1 MIAAHKVFNKKNLIL
16 AIIIMLQLFVLLYY
30 MGEKSGFHID
40 ELWSFGLANSYDET
54 YFYPKGFTPDFEN
67 VQYHKWISGTRFFEY
82 LTVQKNEQFAF
93 EKVYENQAN
102 DVHPPFY
109 YCVMHII
116 CSLFTDSFSK
126 WYGLFLNLIC
136 FILSQVVLFKV
147 SSLLLKSHEP
157 ALLVCLLYGLGM
169 GAINNFVFIRMYS
182 LMTFLFIFAVYIH
195 LRLLIR
201 PNIKRIIIAACLTFF
216 SGLVHYHF
224 LIFQFFV
231 SLIMCFIFLFNK
243 SYKLLIS
250 YAFAI
255 VLSVAGIFIYFPPA
269 YFHMFHSV
277 RGAEAVNGFLFV
289 STEKYYLLFNN
300 SLKYIFGIPESLS
313 LPISLSL
320 ADILFYVCVI
330 FLACIMFR
338 FNSFGYKVISYLKTD
353 SDKIL
358 AFLPVL
364 FFSLL
369 ISPMISPEIGVFEG
383 RYFFP
388 IFPLVCVFSVS
399 LISYL
404 LKKTLK
410 TSKHDLVLTILIFV
424 FCISSHLVDNGDY
437 VLGPTHQFNRGLLKK
452 TVANSNCVF
461 FAVQDYYIHSV
472 SDLFMFSKKV
482 LPARYKDEE
491 LILTLREIAG
501 LNEEENNLL
510 MIPDTFVAEPVL
522 KAIDLTTKF
531 KSDYLF
537 KAVNHMDTYSLYRL
551 SLK

>member
-1 MIAAHKVFNKKNLIL
+1 
-16 AIIIMLQLFVLLYY
+16 
-30 MGEKSGFHID
+30 
-40 ELWSFGLANSYDET
+40 
-54 YFYPKGFTPDFEN
+54 
-67 VQYHKWISGTRFFEY
+67 
-82 LTVQKNEQFAF
+82 
-93 EKVYENQAN
+93 
-102 DVHPPFY
+102 
-109 YCVMHII
+109 
-116 CSLFTDSFSK
+116 
-126 WYGLFLNLIC
+126 
-136 FILSQVVLFKV
+136 
-147 SSLLLKSHEP
+147 
-157 ALLVCLLYGLGM
+157 
-169 GAINNFVFIRMYS
+169 
-182 LMTFLFIFAVYIH
+182 
-195 LRLLIR
+195 
-201 PNIKRIIIAACLTFF
+201 
-216 SGLVHYHF
+216 
-224 LIFQFFV
+224 
-231 SLIMCFIFLFNK
+231 
-243 SYKLLIS
+243 
-250 YAFAI
+250 
-255 VLSVAGIFIYFPPA
+255 
-269 YFHMFHSV
+269 
-277 RGAEAVNGFLFV
+277 
-289 STEKYYLLFNN
+289 FNN

-410 TSKHDLVLTILIFV
+410 TSKHDFVLTILIFV